1 MMKKIVIAGGTGF
14 IGSYLDMRFRERG
27 YKVVLVSRDKAHV
40 PWELTALTEVLNKAD
55 ILINLAG
62 KSINCRHNPTNKKA
76 ILESRIKTTELLG
89 EAILNCTQAPKLWI
103 NASATGVYKPS
114 ISHPMSEDETELG
127 NDFLAEVVTS
137 WEKVFFGR
145 ELVSTRQVALR
156 TSVVL
161 GKNGGALGS
170 LVRLTRLG
178 LGGKQ
183 ASGTQMFSWIH
194 LEDYFRVVL
203 FLQERDALQ
212 GVFNCTAPH
221 PISNDVFMHALRNLL
236 HVPFGIPAPEFVIRL
251 GAKLIGTE
259 PELILNSAYV
269 VPKKLS
275 EGGFKF
281 SFPEINKALQNLL
294 SKR

>member
-1 MMKKIVIAGGTGF
+1 MKKIVIAGGTGF

-40 PWELTALTEVLNKAD
+40 PWELTALTEALNKAD

-62 KSINCRHNPTNKKA
+62 KSINCRHTPTNKKA

-103 NASATGVYKPS
+103 NSSATGVYKPS

-137 WEKVFFGR
+137 WEMAFFGC

-161 GKNGGALGS
+161 GKNGGALGP

-203 FLQERDALQ
+203 FLQEQDALQ

-221 PISNDVFMHALRNLL
+221 PISNDVFMHALRSVL

-251 GAKLIGTE
+251 GARLIGTE
-259 PELILNSAYV
+259 PELLLNSAYV

-275 EGGFKF
+275 DAGFKY
-281 SFPEINKALQNLL
+281 SFPDINKALHDLL
-294 SKR
+294 RRR

>member
-1 MMKKIVIAGGTGF
+1 MKKIVIAGGTGF

-40 PWELTALTEVLNKAD
+40 PWELIALTEALNKAD

-62 KSINCRHNPTNKKA
+62 KSINCRHTPTNKKA
-76 ILESRIKTTELLG
+76 VLESRIRTTELLG
-89 EAILNCTQAPKLWI
+89 EAIRNCSQAPKLWI

-114 ISHPMSEDETELG
+114 INHPMSEDETELG

-145 ELVSTRQVALR
+145 ELASTRQVALR

-161 GKNGGALGS
+161 GKDGGAIGP
-170 LVRLTRLG
+170 LVWLTRFG

-203 FLQERDALQ
+203 FLQEQDALQ

-221 PISNDVFMHALRNLL
+221 PISNDVFMHALRSVL
-236 HVPFGIPAPEFVIRL
+236 HVPFGIPAPEFAIRL
-251 GAKLIGTE
+251 GARLIGTE
-259 PELILNSAYV
+259 PELLLNSAYV

-275 EGGFKF
+275 EGSFKF

>member
-1 MMKKIVIAGGTGF
+1 MKKIVIAGGTGF

-40 PWELTALTEVLNKAD
+40 PWELIALTEALNKAD

-62 KSINCRHNPTNKKA
+62 KSINCRHTPTNKKA
-76 ILESRIKTTELLG
+76 VLESRIRTTELLG
-89 EAILNCTQAPKLWI
+89 EAIRNCSQAPKLWI

-114 ISHPMSEDETELG
+114 INHPMSEDETELG

-145 ELVSTRQVALR
+145 ELASTRQVALR

-161 GKNGGALGS
+161 GKDGGAIGP
-170 LVRLTRLG
+170 LVWLTRFG

-203 FLQERDALQ
+203 FLQEQDALQ

-221 PISNDVFMHALRNLL
+221 PISNDVFMHALRSVL

-251 GAKLIGTE
+251 GARLIGTE
-259 PELILNSAYV
+259 PELILNSV
-269 VPKKLS
+269 NVIPKKLS
-275 EGGFKF
+275 DAGFKY
-281 SFPEINKALQNLL
+281 SFPDINKALHDLL
-294 SKR
+294 RRR

>member
-1 MMKKIVIAGGTGF
+1 MKKIVIAGGTGF

-40 PWELTALTEVLNKAD
+40 PWELIALTEALNKAD

-62 KSINCRHNPTNKKA
+62 KSINCRHTPTNKKA
-76 ILESRIKTTELLG
+76 VLESRIRTTELLG
-89 EAILNCTQAPKLWI
+89 EAIRNCSQAPKLWI

-114 ISHPMSEDETELG
+114 INHPMSEDETELG

-145 ELVSTRQVALR
+145 ELASTRQVALR

-161 GKNGGALGS
+161 GKDGGAIGP
-170 LVRLTRLG
+170 LVWLTRFG

-203 FLQERDALQ
+203 FLQEQDALQ

-221 PISNDVFMHALRNLL
+221 PISNDVFMHALRSVL

-251 GAKLIGTE
+251 GARLIGTE
-259 PELILNSAYV
+259 PELLLNSAYV

-275 EGGFKF
+275 DAGFKY
-281 SFPEINKALQNLL
+281 SFPDINKALHDLL
-294 SKR
+294 RRR

>member
-1 MMKKIVIAGGTGF
+1 MKKIVIAGGTGF

-40 PWELTALTEVLNKAD
+40 PWELIALTEALNKAD

-62 KSINCRHNPTNKKA
+62 KSINCRHTPTNKKA
-76 ILESRIKTTELLG
+76 VLESRIRTTELLG
-89 EAILNCTQAPKLWI
+89 EAIRNCSQAPKLWI

-114 ISHPMSEDETELG
+114 INHPMSEDETELG

-145 ELVSTRQVALR
+145 ELASTRQVALR

-161 GKNGGALGS
+161 GKDGGAIGP
-170 LVRLTRLG
+170 LVWLTRFG

-203 FLQERDALQ
+203 FLQEQDALQ

-221 PISNDVFMHALRNLL
+221 PISNDVFMHALRSVL

-251 GAKLIGTE
+251 GARLIGTE
-259 PELILNSAYV
+259 PELLLNSAYV

>member
-1 MMKKIVIAGGTGF
+1 MKKIVIAGGTGF

-40 PWELTALTEVLNKAD
+40 PWELIALTEALNKAD

-62 KSINCRHNPTNKKA
+62 KSINCRHTPTNKKA
-76 ILESRIKTTELLG
+76 VLESRIRTTELLG
-89 EAILNCTQAPKLWI
+89 EAIRNCSQAPKLWI

-114 ISHPMSEDETELG
+114 INHPMSEDETELG

-145 ELVSTRQVALR
+145 ELASTRQVALR

-161 GKNGGALGS
+161 GKDGGAIGP
-170 LVRLTRLG
+170 LVWLTRFG

-203 FLQERDALQ
+203 FLQEQDALQ

-221 PISNDVFMHALRNLL
+221 PISNDVFMHALRSVL
-236 HVPFGIPAPEFVIRL
+236 HVPFGIPAPEFAIRL
-251 GAKLIGTE
+251 GARLIGTE
-259 PELILNSAYV
+259 PELLLNSAYV

>member
-1 MMKKIVIAGGTGF
+1 
-14 IGSYLDMRFRERG
+14 MRFRERG

-40 PWELTALTEVLNKAD
+40 PWELIALTEALNKAD

-76 ILESRIKTTELLG
+76 ILESRIRTTELLG

-114 ISHPMSEDETELG
+114 INHPMSEDETELG

-145 ELVSTRQVALR
+145 ELASTRQVALR

-161 GKNGGALGS
+161 GKDGGAIGP
-170 LVRLTRLG
+170 LVWLTRFG

-203 FLQERDALQ
+203 FLQEQDALQ

-221 PISNDVFMHALRNLL
+221 PISNDVFMHALRSVL

-259 PELILNSAYV
+259 PELLLNSAYV
-269 VPKKLS
+269 IPKKLS
-275 EGGFKF
+275 DAGFKY
-281 SFPEINKALQNLL
+281 SFPDINKALHDLL
-294 SKR
+294 RRR